1 MFGVDISHHN
11 GNLEMGLLRPAGY
24 DFAIIKVS
32 EGNGIRD
39 WKFDTYYSEAAETGV
54 PVGAYV
60 FSHATTPDAAVA
72 EANHALSI
80 INGRKLPLGIYI
92 DVETSGQMSIPKEQ
106 LRDTVRAFCQT
117 VERAGY
123 RSGIYGSEY
132 NAWARLDPGDF
143 PTSLIWVAH
152 YGQQPKIPCDI
163 WQSSNNGGLPG
174 YAGAVDTDQVMSE
187 RMRNIVS
194 DYTGSNNT
202 NGEVGSS
209 RDDAEPPY
217 IRPDISVMMLQA
229 VMACNGYWN
238 EDVNGIRTDAFRK
251 RIVEFAKDVASC

>member
-1 MFGVDISHHN
+1 MKGVDISHHN
-11 GNLEMGLLRPAGY
+11 GSLKMSLLRPAG
-24 DFAIIKVS
+24 FAFAVMKVS

-39 WKFDTYYSEAAETGV
+39 RQFDRYWAEASEIDL

-60 FSHATTPDAAVA
+60 FSHATSTDAAVA
-72 EANHALSI
+72 EANYALSI
-80 INGRKLPLGIYI
+80 ICGRELPLGIYI

-132 NAWARLDPGDF
+132 KAWARLDPGDF
-143 PTSLIWVAH
+143 PHSLIWVAH
-152 YGQQPKIPCDI
+152 YGKEPEIPCDI
-163 WQSSNNGGLPG
+163 WQSSDNGRVTG
-174 YAGAVDTDQVMSE
+174 YDGAVDTDIVMSE
-187 RMRNIVS
+187 RMSAIIS
-194 DYTGSNNT
+194 GATGSNDSGGAT
-202 NGEVGSS
+202 DSGGGEP
-209 RDDAEPPY
+209 DPPY

>member
-1 MFGVDISHHN
+1 MKGVDISHHN
-11 GNLEMGLLRPAGY
+11 GSLKMSLLRPAG
-24 DFAIIKVS
+24 FAFAVMKVS

-39 WKFDTYYSEAAETGV
+39 RQFDRYWAEASEIDL

-60 FSHATTPDAAVA
+60 FSHATSTDAAVA
-72 EANHALSI
+72 EANYALSI
-80 INGRKLPLGIYI
+80 ICGRELPLGIYI

-106 LRDTVRAFCQT
+106 FRDTVRAFCQT

-132 NAWARLDPGDF
+132 NAWARLNPGDF

-152 YGQQPKIPCDI
+152 YGKEPEMPCDI
-163 WQSSNNGGLPG
+163 WQSSDNGSVTGF
-174 YAGAVDTDQVMSE
+174 AGAVDTDQVMSE

-194 DYTGSNNT
+194 GYTDSSKT

-209 RDDAEPPY
+209 SDDAEPPY

-251 RIVEFAKDVASC
+251 QIVEFAKDVASC

>member
-1 MFGVDISHHN
+1 MKGVDISHHN
-11 GNLEMGLLRPAGY
+11 GNLKMSLLRPAGY
-24 DFAIIKVS
+24 DFAIMKVS

-39 WKFDTYYSEAAETGV
+39 RQFDRYWSEAAEIGL

-60 FSHATTPDAAVA
+60 FSHATTPGAAVA
-72 EANHALSI
+72 EANFALSI
-80 INGRKLPLGIYI
+80 INGRKLQLGIFMDI
-92 DVETSGQMSIPKEQ
+92 ETDEQIAIPKSQ
-106 LRDTVRAFCQT
+106 LTATVKAFCET
-117 VERAGY
+117 VEQAGY

-132 NAWARLDPGDF
+132 RAWARLDPGEF

-163 WQSSNNGGLPG
+163 WQSSDNGRVPG

-187 RMRNIVS
+187 LMSAIIS
-194 DYTGSNNT
+194 GATGSNDSEGPT
-202 NGEVGSS
+202 DSGGGES
-209 RDDAEPPY
+209 DPPY
-217 IRPDISVMMLQA
+217 IRPDVSVMMLQA

-238 EDVNGIRTDAFRK
+238 EDVDGLRSDAFRE

>member
-1 MFGVDISHHN
+1 MKGVDISHHN
-11 GNLEMGLLRPAGY
+11 GNLKMGLLRSAGY
-24 DFAIIKVS
+24 DFAIMKVS
-32 EGNGIRD
+32 EGNGINDR
-39 WKFDTYYSEAAETGV
+39 KFETYYSEAKEIGL

-60 FSHATTPDAAVA
+60 FSHATTPDVAVA
-72 EANHALSI
+72 EANYALSI
-80 INGRKLPLGIYI
+80 INGRELPLGIYI

-106 LRDTVRAFCQT
+106 LRDTVREFCQT

-132 NAWARLDPGDF
+132 RAWARLDPGDF

-152 YGQQPKIPCDI
+152 YGKEPEIPCDI
-163 WQSSNNGGLPG
+163 WQSSDNGRVTGFSG
-174 YAGAVDTDQVMSE
+174 VVDTDQVMSE

-194 DYTGSNNT
+194 GHTGSNNT
-202 NGEVGSS
+202 NGVVDSGSN
-209 RDDAEPPY
+209 DAEPPY

-238 EDVNGIRTDAFRK
+238 EDVDGIRTDAFRE